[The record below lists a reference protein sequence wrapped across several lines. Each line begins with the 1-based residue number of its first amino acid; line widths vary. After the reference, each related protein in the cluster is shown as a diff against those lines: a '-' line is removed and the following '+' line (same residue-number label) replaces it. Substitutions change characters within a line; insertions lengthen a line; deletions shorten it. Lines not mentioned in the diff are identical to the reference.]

1 VRVDDGTGLVD
12 VVFSDIDE
20 QALPMLNLAEAKHK
34 MVSDHESQVVLS
46 KGELL
51 DVVGKE
57 IEVYGVAKQL
67 AGNGKFELIAKKA
80 LLASTP

>member
-1 VRVDDGTGLVD
+1 VD